1 MKKLRKAQFTINNP
15 VEKGFTDEIIKE
27 KFINDTLVYMCMCH
41 EVGLE
46 GHTPHIH
53 IFAQF
58 KNPRSFDA
66 LVNLFDG
73 KSHIEIAYGS
83 AQENR
88 DYIRKEGKH
97 ANSDKKETN
106 LIDTF
111 FEYGDIKQAEEE
123 KKKDSEVVV
132 ELLKDGFT
140 PEDIIDEIPRLSFKL
155 KQIKEIYE
163 TIRWNKAKTED
174 RDIRVTYIYGTTGTG
189 KSRYIHEKY
198 KPNDIYFV
206 TDYKHPFDAYDGQKV
221 LVLEEFRCDF
231 ECKEMLQLLDRYP
244 YQLKARYSNKWAC
257 FTEVYVIS
265 NIKFEEQYKE
275 LARNELET
283 YNAFIRRFH
292 TFITMDTTSKRV
304 YLDYDL
310 YKKDISITL
319 EEYEEQQHV
328 SSSI

>member
-1 MKKLRKAQFTINNP
+1 MNKLRKALFTINNP

-41 EVGLE
+41 EIGLE
-46 GHTPHIH
+46 KHTPHIH
-53 IFAQF
+53 IFTQF

-66 LVNLFDG
+66 LVKLFDG
-73 KSHIEIAYGS
+73 EAHIDRAFGS

-97 ANSDKKETN
+97 AKSEKKDTN
-106 LIDTF
+106 LIETF

-140 PEDIIDEIPRLSFKL
+140 PEEIIEEIPRLSFKL

-163 TIRWNKAKTED
+163 TIRWNKAKTEN
-174 RDIRVTYIYGTTGTG
+174 RDIHVTYIYGTTGTG

-198 KPNDIYFV
+198 NPNDVYFV

-221 LVLEEFRCDF
+221 LVLDEFRCDF

-304 YLDYDL
+304 YPDYDL

-319 EEYEEQQHV
+319 EEYEEQ
-328 SSSI
+328 

>member
-1 MKKLRKAQFTINNP
+1 MVF
-15 VEKGFTDEIIKE
+15 
-27 KFINDTLVYMCMCH
+27 
-41 EVGLE
+41 
-46 GHTPHIH
+46 
-53 IFAQF
+53 
-58 KNPRSFDA
+58 
-66 LVNLFDG
+66 
-73 KSHIEIAYGS
+73 
-83 AQENR
+83 
-88 DYIRKEGKH
+88 
-97 ANSDKKETN
+97 
-106 LIDTF
+106 
-111 FEYGDIKQAEEE
+111 
-123 KKKDSEVVV
+123 

-174 RDIRVTYIYGTTGTG
+174 RDIHVTYIYGTTGTG

-198 KPNDIYFV
+198 KPNDVYFV

-221 LVLEEFRCDF
+221 LVLEEFRYDI

-265 NIKFEEQYKE
+265 NIKFEEQYKWLVIDE
-275 LARNELET
+275 LKT
-283 YNAFIRRFH
+283 YEAFVRRFD

-310 YKKDISITL
+310 YQKDISITL